1 LCKQLQQERCIGF
14 ALDTET
20 KLALADVNLGILPDD
35 IKCTTKHQKGYVLTV
50 GSEHNSPELNMQSPV
65 LDQLKKLKCGYVLTM
80 WTQKAWQ
87 DVQPAIDYLQY
98 ACVSKQ
104 SDGGLAS
111 KLLDRPQLQKLFQ
124 NNSVVDFS
132 RYNTVKSIKD
142 VFHFPIANGSA
153 FVRICGN
160 RDAWV
165 RLFRSV
171 EDSGIDHAKIL
182 PLCEFSTNVY
192 IQGVLIEN
200 ADEQFLSDLES
211 AIAEAKKDA
220 KKFNRGNWVHHPV
233 NRLVLRKFLHQNP
246 DFATWLI
253 QDKERMSAWDAV
265 VPVEE
270 WKVVQPTF
278 GSVVP
283 EERSVAA
290 KQVAH
295 GFVEEPI
302 AVEEPVC
309 AEEPIAVEE
318 PKRKMVSVG
327 RKRPPS
333 YKSPMRDAE
342 KERPLKTVSGAKKS
356 PPACKSPVREEE
368 PALASVAAKQPM
380 MRHYMMLN
388 PDDSDS
394 DSDDDDVEDPYAD
407 PESDASENNKKKR
420 EREPVDE
427 LDGLEEMDFGDKQA
441 KLNED
446 DTRSPD
452 KIFDASTRPVSPL
465 TDRPIEPLI
474 GSEILPIN

>member
-1 LCKQLQQERCIGF
+1 VYDKGRW
-14 ALDTET
+14 
-20 KLALADVNLGILPDD
+20 VN
-35 IKCTTKHQKGYVLTV
+35 H
-50 GSEHNSPELNMQSPV
+50 
-65 LDQLKKLKCGYVLTM
+65 
-80 WTQKAWQ
+80 
-87 DVQPAIDYLQY
+87 
-98 ACVSKQ
+98 
-104 SDGGLAS
+104 
-111 KLLDRPQLQKLFQ
+111 
-124 NNSVVDFS
+124 
-132 RYNTVKSIKD
+132 
-142 VFHFPIANGSA
+142 
-153 FVRICGN
+153 
-160 RDAWV
+160 
-165 RLFRSV
+165 
-171 EDSGIDHAKIL
+171 
-182 PLCEFSTNVY
+182 PL
-192 IQGVLIEN
+192 
-200 ADEQFLSDLES
+200 
-211 AIAEAKKDA
+211 
-220 KKFNRGNWVHHPV
+220 
-233 NRLVLRKFLHQNP
+233 NRLVLRKFLRQNQ
-246 DFATWLI
+246 DFAIWLI
-253 QDKERMSAWDAV
+253 QDKERMSAWDAI

-270 WKVVQPTF
+270 WKVAQPTF
-278 GSVVP
+278 GPTAP
-283 EERSVAA
+283 EERSIAA

-368 PALASVAAKQPM
+368 PALASTPAPVAAKQPM

-474 GSEILPIN
+474 GSEILAIN